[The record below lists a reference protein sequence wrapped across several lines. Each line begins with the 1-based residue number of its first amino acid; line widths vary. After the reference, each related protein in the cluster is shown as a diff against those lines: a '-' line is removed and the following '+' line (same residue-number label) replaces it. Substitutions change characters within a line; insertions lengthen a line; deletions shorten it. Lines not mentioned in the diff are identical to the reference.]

1 MKLHTI
7 IQEFIHSKNIS
18 IRELARR
25 SGLSNSYL
33 ARIVSGE
40 DTNPSLEAVRKL
52 ASAMGMSS
60 KDLFNILDEDQSS
73 SIHDVMKMTT
83 SIPLFE
89 NISCGKGLFIN
100 EQPEDY
106 IAVPDR
112 FINPNAEYFANIAS
126 GDSMTGKDIK
136 DGDVLVFEKT
146 NVLENGQIGS
156 FCVDDENYC
165 KVFRKL
171 PDGTILLESA
181 NDQYDPVIVN
191 IHEQCFRIIGKYKFK
206 FSVEQ

>member
-1 MKLHTI
+1 MELKDYLKKRRKELKLTMEDVANACGVSKATVSRWESGYIDDMKSSRISSLAKILRISPSVI
-7 IQEFIHSKNIS
+7 IDDEVEEYRPVIHN
-18 IRELARR
+18 
-25 SGLSNSYL
+25 
-33 ARIVSGE
+33 
-40 DTNPSLEAVRKL
+40 
-52 ASAMGMSS
+52 
-60 KDLFNILDEDQSS
+60 
-73 SIHDVMKMTT
+73 
-83 SIPLFE
+83 IPLYD
-89 NISCGKGLFIN
+89 NISCGHGLFIN
-100 EQPEDY
+100 ENPDDY

-112 FINPNAEYFANIAS
+112 FINPSIEYFANIAS

-165 KVFRKL
+165 KVFRRL

-181 NDQYDPVIVN
+181 NDKYDPVIVN
-191 IHEQCFRIIGKYKFK
+191 IKEQCFRIIGKYKFK